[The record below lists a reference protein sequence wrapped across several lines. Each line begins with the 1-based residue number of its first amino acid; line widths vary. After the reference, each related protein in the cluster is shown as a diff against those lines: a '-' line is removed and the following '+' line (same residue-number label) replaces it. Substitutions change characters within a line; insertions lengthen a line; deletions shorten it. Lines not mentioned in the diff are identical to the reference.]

1 MELKNGELMVVWYA
15 ELGNVCFCWFG
26 TMPRLIIAKAE
37 LMRLILNDN
46 SGHFKK
52 PPLNP
57 LVDLLTMGL
66 STLEGEKWA
75 KRRRLITPAFHHE
88 KLQVISLP
96 IPSSSVLLSS
106 INYLLELSFRS
117 IRQLVDWFWYSFG
130 SFCGCLL

>member
-1 MELKNGELMVVWYA
+1 M
-15 ELGNVCFCWFG
+15 CWFG

-88 KLQVISLP
+88 KLQVISLIR
-96 IPSSSVLLSS
+96 IPSSFVLFPS
-106 INYLLELSFRS
+106 INYLFELLFVPSDSRLIDS
-117 IRQLVDWFWYSFG
+117 G
-130 SFCGCLL
+130 TLLALFVGVFYRTMVKRESEKNNKSRPEL